1 VHFQKCGYLFVNQVK
16 LRLQYNSIRF
26 RLKRSEVEQ
35 FARTGRVEE
44 KIISGSSD
52 NQMFGY
58 VLESTEKVSSL
69 KATVRPGAII
79 VRVPPE
85 AVTRWSST
93 DQISIE
99 GEQAVDNQTS
109 LRILIEKDFACIDG
123 TDEQNVDTFPNP
135 LIEERKLSEIS
146 AERGF
151 SR

>member
-1 VHFQKCGYLFVNQVK
+1 MK
-16 LRLQYNSIRF
+16 LRLQFNSIRF

-35 FARTGRVEE
+35 FAQTGRLEE
-44 KIISGSSD
+44 EIFLGTAGDEI
-52 NQMFGY
+52 FRY
-58 VLESTEKVSSL
+58 VLESTGAVSTPRAVL
-69 KATVRPGAII
+69 TPRAVI
-79 VRVPPE
+79 VQVPPDT
-85 AVTRWSST
+85 VKRWAST

-123 TDEQNVDTFPNP
+123 TDEQNADTFPNP

-151 SR
+151 SP